1 MLRKNSVT
9 PIAVVLLMTI
19 GMIATG
25 FASDLA
31 LYTGPTN
38 PGWIS
43 DAAVAANAKVIK
55 EDARITKLFADIKDF
70 GDGDEVGDNSPLAKW
85 VIAHTGNGQQDV
97 LITASGTC
105 PSALYPFPNKKPDGS
120 NVENFIEAGDVV
132 INVADW
138 IFYMSYEGGVRSA
151 DNGAAGAANVFDIPG
166 LTFSDRG
173 TNFEPNADG
182 KKYIPSLKA
191 FKSTRPWHLEQF
203 KGTDWDVV
211 PFAVDA
217 DKISADPAVAISKK
231 PGKDGTGMIAALWQK
246 DSPIWAEKVDPRG
259 IGVVEF
265 IANWLTEKGSIKGAA
280 VDPQGKVATTW
291 GRIKAVR

>member
-1 MLRKNSVT
+1 MLKQNSVT
-9 PIAVVLLMTI
+9 FSALVLLMTI
-19 GMIATG
+19 GMITTG

-55 EDARITKLFADIKDF
+55 EDARIKKLFADIKDF

-166 LTFSDRG
+166 LTFANRG
-173 TNFEPNADG
+173 GPQKPTDLG
-182 KKYIPSLKA
+182 KKYIPSMNE
-191 FKSTRPWHLEQF
+191 FQSDRPWHLEQF
-203 KGTDWDVV
+203 EKTDWDVV
-211 PFAVDA
+211 VFAQA
-217 DKISADPAVAISKK
+217 DKTTADPAVAISKK

-246 DSPIWAEKVDPRG
+246 ASPVWPEKVDIRG

-265 IANWLTEKGSIKGAA
+265 IDNWLTENGDIKAKA
-280 VDPQGKVATTW
+280 VNPQDKMATTW

>member
-1 MLRKNSVT
+1 MFKKNNVT
-9 PIAVVLLMTI
+9 CIALVLFMTV
-19 GMIATG
+19 GMMATG
-25 FASDLA
+25 FAGDLA
-31 LYTGPTN
+31 FYSGPTN
-38 PGWIS
+38 PGWI
-43 DAAVAANAKVIK
+43 
-55 EDARITKLFADIKDF
+55 
-70 GDGDEVGDNSPLAKW
+70 
-85 VIAHTGNGQQDV
+85 V

-151 DNGAAGAANVFDIPG
+151 DNGPAGAANVFDIPG
-166 LTFSDRG
+166 LTFGDRG

-231 PGKDGTGMIAALWQK
+231 PGKDGSGMIAALWQK
-246 DSPIWAEKVDPRG
+246 DQPIWPGDDPRG
-259 IGVVEF
+259 IGVAEF
-265 IANWLTEKGSIKGAA
+265 IANWLSEKGSIGGKA
-280 VDPQGKVATTW
+280 VHPQGKAATTW
-291 GRIKAVR
+291 GQIKEVR

>member
-1 MLRKNSVT
+1 MIKNNVFSIT
-9 PIAVVLLMTI
+9 LALFMAI
-19 GMIATG
+19 GMVATG
-25 FASDLA
+25 FASDLS

-43 DAAVAANAKVIK
+43 DGAVAANAKVIK
-55 EDARITKLFADIKDF
+55 EDAKIKQLFADIQDY
-70 GDGDEVGDNSPLAKW
+70 GDGDEVGDASPLAKW
-85 VIAHTGNGQQDV
+85 VVAHTGDGQQDV

-120 NVENFIEAGDVV
+120 NVENFIEAGNVV

-151 DNGAAGAANVFDIPG
+151 DNGATGAANVFDIPG

-211 PFAVDA
+211 SFAIDA

-231 PGKDGTGMIAALWQK
+231 AGKDGSGMIAAMWQK
-246 DSPIWAEKVDPRG
+246 DSPVWADKVDVRG

-265 IANWLTEKGSIKGAA
+265 IANWLTEKGSIKPKA
-280 VDPQGKVATTW
+280 VDPRDKMATTW
-291 GRIKAVR
+291 GQIKNVR